1 MWGRGVGRYFFHV
14 PLGSRQLQALHY
26 SSREKK
32 STSYVQHNGVN
43 SSTMNQNST
52 SDDALYNLYSPEQ
65 QSAILQVLNTA
76 SENELSAIKLLRG
89 RKSVNIIQHREKYGP
104 FRNLHNLLKVPL
116 FQYKTVIKVCNF
128 ILNPSEKLERKER
141 KTQDSR
147 SPLKLVKPEIER
159 DRLETLDSIVSF
171 VIGTRKIAWAH
182 VDRNL
187 TVRDWQQEECVRFMK
202 GTYLPAVYLEEISS
216 VVSKIPEA
224 DFYILEKN
232 GLSVQNANLFPV
244 TLHFRTVEAMLYTLL
259 QKTFIQDGQ
268 HKVLSMGRST
278 VGKHFGLMV
287 GDSRT
292 SGMELVKQFLL
303 QSVTQEQPR
312 LSFPQDK
319 VVRYRNL
326 FSSVTQNRSEELCDS
341 LLQALAFY
349 ELLIRNKTKAVCYN

>member
-1 MWGRGVGRYFFHV
+1 MSFRGLPSLLRSGRYFFHV

-202 GTYLPAVYLEEISS
+202 GTYLPAVYLEEILPSIHRHQLQGPS
-216 VVSKIPEA
+216 LLKQLFPS
-224 DFYILEKN
+224 
-232 GLSVQNANLFPV
+232 LSVETADAQSQACGELPV
-244 TLHFRTVEAMLYTLL
+244 QHPFIPSGQAREFLAAAIPTAVFLNFETIEQTFLKTPMKIFFKKLSS
-259 QKTFIQDGQ
+259 QK
-268 HKVLSMGRST
+268 
-278 VGKHFGLMV
+278 
-287 GDSRT
+287 
-292 SGMELVKQFLL
+292 
-303 QSVTQEQPR
+303 
-312 LSFPQDK
+312 
-319 VVRYRNL
+319 
-326 FSSVTQNRSEELCDS
+326 
-341 LLQALAFY
+341 
-349 ELLIRNKTKAVCYN
+349 